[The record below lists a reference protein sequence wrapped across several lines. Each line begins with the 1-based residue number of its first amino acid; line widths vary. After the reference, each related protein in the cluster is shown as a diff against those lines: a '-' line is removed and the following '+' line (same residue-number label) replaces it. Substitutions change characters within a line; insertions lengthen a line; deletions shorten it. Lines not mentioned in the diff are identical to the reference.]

1 MDYIMWINLLS
12 NFYKIIIIL
21 RVFLISILSKKKWI
35 EKLYFDEI

>member
-1 MDYIMWINLLS
+1 MDYIMWINLLR

-21 RVFLISILSKKKWI
+21 RVFFISILSKKKWI